1 MKIFLILVFCIFI
14 SACTSTSEISAPTP
28 IANPKEYYGHL
39 SSLQGDYFKIQ
50 STHVGRDF
58 HINVRLP
65 LGYQASDA
73 KTYPVV
79 YVLDGDSLFPLLA
92 PTHLFL
98 HYDEKLPEAIIVGIS
113 YGSFYPIINKR
124 DIDFSAPAIDA
135 APNEGGAPRFLD
147 FLKKELIPKIENQ
160 FRANTAKRVLV
171 GQSRAG
177 YFVLWSALED
187 PDLFWARIASN
198 PALAPGRSRF
208 FEAAASHTRKD
219 LKVAIASGTRDTEQ
233 RQRNATEWGTTWS
246 SRANAPWAVNQI
258 KIEGGTHAA
267 TIAETYR
274 RAMLW
279 LFEAEVAAVKVP

>member
-1 MKIFLILVFCIFI
+1 MKLFLILILAFLI
-14 SACTSTSEISAPTP
+14 SACTSTNQP
-28 IANPKEYYGHL
+28 IVQTQSTQTYNHL
-39 SSLQGDYFKIQ
+39 PSLQGDYFKIK
-50 STHVGRDF
+50 STYVGRDF

-92 PTHLFL
+92 PTHIFL
-98 HYDEKLPEAIIVGIS
+98 NYDEKLPEAIIVGIS
-113 YGSFYPIINKR
+113 YGSFDPAINKR
-124 DIDFSAPAIDA
+124 NTDFSAPAADA
-135 APNEGGAPRFLD
+135 VAGEDGAPRFLD

-160 FRANTAKRVLV
+160 FRANVSKRVLV

-187 PDLFWARIASN
+187 PDLFWGRIASN
-198 PALAPGRSRF
+198 PALAPGRARF
-208 FEAAASHTRKD
+208 FEAASSHSKKD
-219 LKVAIASGTRDTEQ
+219 LKLAIASGTRDTEL

-246 SRANAPWAVNQI
+246 SRADAPWTVNLI
-258 KIEGGTHAA
+258 KLEGGTHAA
-267 TIAETYR
+267 TIGETYR

-279 LFEAEVAAVKVP
+279 LFETEIAAGKTP